1 MPKMVCPDSTTVLC
15 CVKDFEVILLK
26 QHHYLGE
33 IARKKAYKRPKEMW
47 YSCVDCYKSI
57 SYNFVHFCDIH
68 QQTPMEFRRSQPR
81 RAFCKYI
88 SATFF
93 IYSYLLFSSCH
104 KQNDP

>member
-33 IARKKAYKRPKEMW
+33 IARKKAYKRPKEMRH
-47 YSCVDCYKSI
+47 SCVNYYKSI
-57 SYNFVHFCDIH
+57 SYNFIHFCDIH
-68 QQTPMEFRRSQPR
+68 QQTPMKFRILQPR